1 MEIYGENN
9 WSFKKWAKPYFT
21 GIHKGEVPE
30 DVKKFLEAAEK
41 MNVKDVIKSETAN
54 ILTTEHKVVLLSEF
68 DLEDIFYVDDDGNI
82 KDR

>member
-1 MEIYGENN
+1 MHVSADI
-9 WSFKKWAKPYFT
+9 FKIDFQIW
-21 GIHKGEVPE
+21 
-30 DVKKFLEAAEK
+30 
-41 MNVKDVIKSETAN
+41 KDVIKSETAN